1 MKKNS
6 MILSKAQSEEDT
18 KNKNELFYTY
28 IYPNRKL
35 VKYLCW
41 RYSCP
46 SQEIEHN
53 YIEAQAN
60 LYKYIKT
67 YDPGKPIA
75 TWIHISTKRLI
86 HKLNCKYQKFKR
98 DNDQDISEIVEI
110 HSTSNHISAKEV
122 SMENY
127 RSFYSDKILNA
138 LDQLNPIYKE
148 AFLLSIMGYSLKEIV
163 EITHT
168 NKNLKNPNIETV
180 KSRIHIARKQLQ
192 TLLTHK

>member
-1 MKKNS
+1 
-6 MILSKAQSEEDT
+6 
-18 KNKNELFYTY
+18 
-28 IYPNRKL
+28 
-35 VKYLCW
+35 
-41 RYSCP
+41 
-46 SQEIEHN
+46 
-53 YIEAQAN
+53 
-60 LYKYIKT
+60 
-67 YDPGKPIA
+67 
-75 TWIHISTKRLI
+75 
-86 HKLNCKYQKFKR
+86 
-98 DNDQDISEIVEI
+98 
-110 HSTSNHISAKEV
+110 
-122 SMENY
+122 MENY